1 VNEVVREVIAE
12 EVERLS
18 DPRLE
23 LVTVTGVDVSG
34 DLREATVY
42 YSALG
47 SSDEAAI
54 GLRSAASHL
63 RAVLGREVRMKYL
76 PRLSFCEDPG
86 VVQGRR
92 VDEII
97 RDLGREGRT
106 DPGGARVTRRERSEA
121 PPGEASRSESES
133 DE

>member
-1 VNEVVREVIAE
+1 MTRHQHGARRYPRSARVNEVLREVIAE

-23 LVTVTGVDVSG
+23 LVTVTGVEVSG
-34 DLREATVY
+34 DLHEATVY

-47 SSDEAAI
+47 SSDEAAS
-54 GLRSAASHL
+54 GLRSAASNL

-76 PRLSFCEDPG
+76 PRLSFREDPG

-97 RDLGREGRT
+97 RDLHHVDPTGREG
-106 DPGGARVTRRERSEA
+106 SE
-121 PPGEASRSESES
+121 
-133 DE
+133 

>member
-1 VNEVVREVIAE
+1 MARRQYGARRYPRSARVNEVVREVVAE

-23 LVTVTGVDVSG
+23 LITVTGVDVSA

-47 SSDEAAI
+47 SSDEAAVA
-54 GLRSAASHL
+54 LRSAAPHL
-63 RAVLGREVRMKYL
+63 RSVLGRQVRLKYL
-76 PRLSFCEDPG
+76 PRLSFAEDPG

-92 VDEII
+92 VEELL
-97 RDLGREGRT
+97 RDLQRHDRP
-106 DPGGARVTRRERSEA
+106 DHGGN
-121 PPGEASRSESES
+121 
-133 DE
+133 

>member
-1 VNEVVREVIAE
+1 MTRHQHGTRRYPRSARVNEIVREVIAE

-47 SSDEAAI
+47 SSDEAAT

-76 PRLSFCEDPG
+76 PRLSFREDPG

-97 RDLGREGRT
+97 RDLHHDGPQGREG
-106 DPGGARVTRRERSEA
+106 SE
-121 PPGEASRSESES
+121 
-133 DE
+133 

>member
-1 VNEVVREVIAE
+1 MTRHQHGTRRYPRSARVNEVVREVIAD

-23 LVTVTGVDVSG
+23 LVTVTGVEVSG

-47 SSDEAAI
+47 SSDEAAV

-76 PRLSFCEDPG
+76 PRLSFREDPG

-97 RDLGREGRT
+97 RDLHHDGPSGRG
-106 DPGGARVTRRERSEA
+106 
-121 PPGEASRSESES
+121 ESE
-133 DE
+133 